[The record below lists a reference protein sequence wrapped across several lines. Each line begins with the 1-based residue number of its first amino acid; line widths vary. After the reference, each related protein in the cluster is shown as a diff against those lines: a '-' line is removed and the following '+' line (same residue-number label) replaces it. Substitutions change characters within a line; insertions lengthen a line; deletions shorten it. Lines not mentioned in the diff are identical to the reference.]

1 MRAPPEPLTD
11 TELAAIAARAAAAT
25 PGPWHVRHLD
35 DDHSMNLT
43 AVSSQPATTTPDR
56 WPNDEHASIV
66 AATLVQQPRYVDH
79 TDRRWV
85 ENATFIAAARTDVPR
100 LLAEI
105 TRLRAVLDPH
115 PPTTDRSTP
124 A

>member
-1 MRAPPEPLTD
+1 MPAPPEPLTD
-11 TELAAIAARAAAAT
+11 SELAAIAARAAAAT

-35 DDHSMNLT
+35 DDRSMNLT
-43 AVSSQPATTTPDR
+43 AISTQPATTTPDR
-56 WPNDEHASIV
+56 WPDDEHASIV

-105 TRLRAVLDPH
+105 THLRALTDPSAHTRSEH
-115 PPTTDRSTP
+115 P

>member
-1 MRAPPEPLTD
+1 MPAPPEPLTD

-25 PGPWHVRHLD
+25 PSPWHVRHFD

-43 AVSSQPATTTPDR
+43 AISTQPATTTRDR
-56 WPNDEHASIV
+56 WPDDEHASIV
-66 AATLVQQPRYVDH
+66 AATLVQQPRYVAY
-79 TDRRWV
+79 TDQRWV

-105 TRLRAVLDPH
+105 TRLRALLDPST
-115 PPTTDRSTP
+115 PDRSTP
-124 A
+124 T